1 MKSFLLAL
9 FLLPSLHSIL
19 AQQPAPTPEQPISR
33 KLAIKVPGKISSVTL
48 SIQKSVCLVQLE
60 SPGFLGSEPEPK
72 NPASQVWL
80 LRADGTAIPQA
91 SKPNTITISNGGA
104 VTPCII
110 YTFPRSAAT
119 DAVAV
124 VVSVEGQ
131 LFIEALASKPK

>member
-1 MKSFLLAL
+1 MKSFLLSL
-9 FLLPSLHSIL
+9 LLLPSLHSIL
-19 AQQPAPTPEQPISR
+19 AQQPSPSPEQPISR

-60 SPGFLGSEPEPK
+60 SPGFLGGEPEPK

-80 LRADGTAIPQA
+80 LKADGTAIPQS

-119 DAVAV
+119 DALAV

-131 LFIEALASKPK
+131 LFVEALASKPK

>member
-1 MKSFLLAL
+1 MKSLLL
-9 FLLPSLHSIL
+9 SLLLLPSLHSIL
-19 AQQPAPTPEQPISR
+19 AQQPSPSPEQPISR

-60 SPGFLGSEPEPK
+60 SPGFLGAEPEPK

-104 VTPCII
+104 ITPCII

-119 DAVAV
+119 DALAV
-124 VVSVEGQ
+124 VVSVDGQ
-131 LFIEALASKPK
+131 LFIEALTSKPK

>member
-9 FLLPSLHSIL
+9 FLLPSLQSIL

-60 SPGFLGSEPEPK
+60 SPGFLGGEPEPK

-119 DAVAV
+119 DALAV

>member
-60 SPGFLGSEPEPK
+60 SPGFLGGQPEPK
-72 NPASQVWL
+72 NKASQVWL
-80 LRADGTAIPQA
+80 LRADGTAILQA

>member
-1 MKSFLLAL
+1 MKSFLLSL

-19 AQQPAPTPEQPISR
+19 AQQPAPSPEQPISR

-60 SPGFLGSEPEPK
+60 SPGFLGAEPEPK
-72 NPASQVWL
+72 NPSSQVWL

-91 SKPNTITISNGGA
+91 GKPNTITISNGGTI
-104 VTPCII
+104 TPCII
-110 YTFPRSAAT
+110 YSFPRSAAT
-119 DAVAV
+119 DAVAI

-131 LFIEALASKPK
+131 LLVEALASKPK